1 MKKKKV
7 LIIIAVVVVVAALVV
22 ANLAMNTTN
31 ATKVQASV
39 VKTRELVEKVTA
51 SGRIQ
56 PQTKVDITS
65 EINGEIIRL
74 LVKEGDYVNTG
85 DMLVV
90 LDTVQL
96 RTDVDQ
102 ARFAVGEINARLNG
116 AETSLEQSEEEF
128 QRQDKLYANNL
139 TSETT
144 YKNAKYAYLNAKA
157 TYEATLAQAQQYE
170 SRYEKQLDYLRKAKI
185 IAPMPGVITYLDCEV
200 GEIAAAQT
208 SFTQGKTLMTIS
220 DLSVFEVEVEVDE
233 TEIAKVKLDQEVDIE
248 VDALPDT
255 TLKGQVIEIGNTA
268 IVQGLGTQDQSTNFR
283 VKIVFTEP
291 HRDIRPGMSADVD
304 ITTNRKEDV
313 LTVPFAAVI
322 MRSFD
327 PDSLERSRML
337 EASEEEEEEGD
348 KSTQL
353 HAEEAPDSAD
363 TLEGDEEIEREEFKG
378 VFVVREGVAKFAQVT
393 TGIADQKNIEVVEGL
408 EKGDSVIS
416 GPYRVLRT
424 IRDGDNV
431 EAEPKKF
438 GDQRE

>member
-1 MKKKKV
+1 MKKKKL
-7 LIIIAVVVVVAALVV
+7 LIIIGAVAVVVILVV
-22 ANLAMNTTN
+22 ANLAMNTSN
-31 ATKVQASV
+31 ATKVQAEV

-96 RTDVDQ
+96 RTEVDQ
-102 ARFAVGEINARLNG
+102 ARFAVGEINARLSG
-116 AETSLEQSEEEF
+116 AKTGLEQAEEEY
-128 QRQDKLYANNL
+128 QRQEQLYAGNL
-139 TSETT
+139 TSETQ
-144 YKNAKYAYLNAKA
+144 YKNAKYAYLSAKA
-157 TYEATLAQAQQYE
+157 THEATLAQSQQFQ
-170 SRYEKQLDYLRKAKI
+170 SRYEKQLDYLRKTKI
-185 IAPMPGVITYLDCEV
+185 VAPMPGVITYLDCEV

-208 SFTQGKTLMTIS
+208 SFTQGRTLMTIS

-233 TEIAKVKLDQEVDIE
+233 TEIAKVRLGQIVDIE

-255 TLKGQVIEIGNTA
+255 TLDGKVIEIGNTA
-268 IVQGLGTQDQSTNFR
+268 ILQGLGTQDQSTNFR
-283 VKIVFTEP
+283 VKIVFAEP

-304 ITTNRKEDV
+304 ITTDRKETV
-313 LTVPFAAVI
+313 LTVSFAAVI

-327 PDSLERSRML
+327 ADSLERSRMQ
-337 EASEEEEEEGD
+337 EPIEEEESGS
-348 KSTQL
+348 STEL
-353 HAEEAPDSAD
+353 RAEEISTPAD
-363 TLEGDEEIEREEFKG
+363 TAENDEEIEREEFKG
-378 VFVVREGVAKFAQVT
+378 VFVVRDGVARFAEVT
-393 TGIADQKNIEVVEGL
+393 TGIADQKNIEIISGL

-431 EAEPKKF
+431 EAEAKRF
-438 GDQRE
+438 GDRRE